1 METKRITINQA
12 IGRLR
17 SFLRW
22 RKPDEDDNFWEAVQM
37 GLDALERCRYIRTH
51 PSEPKVW
58 KLKGES
64 D

>member
-1 METKRITINQA
+1 METKRITINKA

-22 RKPDEDDNFWEAVQM
+22 RKPEINDDLWEAVQM
-37 GLDALERCRYIRTH
+37 GLDALERCKYIRTH
-51 PSEPKVW
+51 PSEPRVS
-58 KLKGES
+58 KLKGEV